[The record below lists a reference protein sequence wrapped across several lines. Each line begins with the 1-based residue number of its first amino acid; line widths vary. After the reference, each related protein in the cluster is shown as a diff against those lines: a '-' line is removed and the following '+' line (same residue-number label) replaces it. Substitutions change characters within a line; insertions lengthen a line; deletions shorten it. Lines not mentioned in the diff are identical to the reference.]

1 MQKRMRSMK
10 QLTMYLW
17 DDSGLT
23 ASGNHQVIAALEKLL
38 FPAVRRPGATAT
50 AGIGPPGQ
58 IGGTGG
64 SGEGMRGTA
73 TLCTSRAGRLRGQ
86 PGGSAAPCVATGQG
100 AGLSLAWG
108 PRGDD
113 R

>member
-38 FPAVRRPGATAT
+38 FQR
-50 AGIGPPGQ
+50 
-58 IGGTGG
+58 
-64 SGEGMRGTA
+64 
-73 TLCTSRAGRLRGQ
+73 
-86 PGGSAAPCVATGQG
+86 
-100 AGLSLAWG
+100 
-108 PRGDD
+108 RGDPGPTRNRWHRATRPD
-113 R
+113 RRHRG